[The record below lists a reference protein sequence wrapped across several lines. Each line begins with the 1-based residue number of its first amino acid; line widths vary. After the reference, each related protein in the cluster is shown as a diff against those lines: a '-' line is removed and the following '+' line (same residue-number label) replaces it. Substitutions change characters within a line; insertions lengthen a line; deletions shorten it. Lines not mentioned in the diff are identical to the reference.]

1 MTTFTGKP
9 AVVNRPAEAVAAK
22 FADLTAMQT
31 ILDEMPAEERAKV
44 GDVRLTRDEI
54 IIQTPQVG
62 AITLRVVERTPGL
75 VRFNAVGAPVAMS
88 LDVRIKP
95 LEADRSEVS
104 SEMSVDIPVFLKPMI
119 GGALQKAADQFG
131 DLMSRLA

>member
-1 MTTFTGKP
+1 M
-9 AVVNRPAEAVAAK
+9 VNRPAEAVAAK

-54 IIQTPQVG
+54 IIQTSQVG